1 MPKVLIST
9 VPFGEK
15 DKFPLELLSNNSIE
29 YILNPLNRKLKE
41 DDLKGL
47 IGNMDGLIAGTE
59 IISDKVLKK
68 ANNLKIISRVGI
80 GLDGID
86 LNYAKEK
93 NINISYTPDAPGPA
107 VAEMTIGLM
116 ISLLRSL
123 HISNSQMHLG
133 KWNRIFGRRISEITI
148 GIIGVGR
155 IGSRVLRRLKPF
167 GTPKILVNDVMP
179 DHTIDGYLKVHWT
192 TKNEIYKNAD
202 LISLHLPLNTKTK
215 DMITAKELSL
225 MKDNALLINTSR
237 GGIINE
243 KDLFSAL
250 KKGKLGGAAIDVF
263 ENEPYAGPLKNIER
277 CLLTSHMGS
286 MSEDCRTR
294 MEIESTEE
302 IVRFFNN
309 EQLKNPVPE
318 SEYNIQKGF

>member
-29 YILNPLNRKLKE
+29 YILNPLHRKLKE

-133 KWNRIFGRRISEITI
+133 KWNRIFGRRIAEITI

-250 KKGKLGGAAIDVF
+250 KKGKLGGVAIDVF
-263 ENEPYAGPLKNIER
+263 ENEPYEGPLKNIER

>member
-133 KWNRIFGRRISEITI
+133 KWNRIFGRRIAEITI

-250 KKGKLGGAAIDVF
+250 KKGKLGGVAIDVF
-263 ENEPYAGPLKNIER
+263 ENEPYEGPLKNIER

>member
-107 VAEMTIGLM
+107 GAEMTIGLM

-250 KKGKLGGAAIDVF
+250 KKGKLGGVAIDVF
-263 ENEPYAGPLKNIER
+263 ENEPYEGPLKNIER

-309 EQLKNPVPE
+309 EQLKNPVPV